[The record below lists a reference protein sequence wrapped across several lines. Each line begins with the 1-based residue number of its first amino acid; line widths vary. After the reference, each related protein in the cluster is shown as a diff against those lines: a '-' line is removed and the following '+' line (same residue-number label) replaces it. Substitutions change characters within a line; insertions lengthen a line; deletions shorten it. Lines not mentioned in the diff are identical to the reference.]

1 MSEADEKK
9 KKPITLRHVVIA
21 FMVLVGLAFVGI
33 LFYPAKR
40 QEVSAL
46 QPAQPPP
53 TASEQTTNQTPVPAA
68 SPSPEG
74 APASASDTPQ
84 PETKSVSCYNNP
96 GFQAIAPQT
105 AQKRR
110 DYANQ
115 VTQALKEDSNG
126 DGFYAYTGGD
136 DDQYLFVTSTPDSE
150 PTLRAEAANMQTQDS
165 VLATI
170 CIDGFLEVQF
180 IVQDENMQHRTLVGR
195 IRPDPDK
202 AFAYIMHGD
211 YAKPLSQ

>member
-1 MSEADEKK
+1 MSEAVEKK
-9 KKPITLRHVVIA
+9 KQPRTLRPVVIA
-21 FMVLVGLAFVGI
+21 FMVLVGLAFVGFSFI
-33 LFYPAKR
+33 RRNDKMFPRSGLFNRPLLPQSKPR
-40 QEVSAL
+40 TR
-46 QPAQPPP
+46 P
-53 TASEQTTNQTPVPAA
+53 PVPAA

-74 APASASDTPQ
+74 APPSASDTPQ
-84 PETKSVSCYNNP
+84 PETKPAGCYNNP
-96 GFQAIAPQT
+96 GFQVIAPQT

-110 DYANQ
+110 DYASQ

-136 DDQYLFVTSTPDSE
+136 DDQNLFVTSTPDNE
-150 PTLRAEAANMQTQDS
+150 LALKAEAANMRTQDS

-180 IVQDENMQHRTLVGR
+180 ITQDENMQHRTLVGR

-211 YAKPLSQ
+211 YTKPL

>member
-1 MSEADEKK
+1 MSEAVEKK
-9 KKPITLRHVVIA
+9 KQPRILRPLVIA

-46 QPAQPPP
+46 QPVQSPS

-74 APASASDTPQ
+74 AHASASGTPQ
-84 PETKSVSCYNNP
+84 PETKPAGCYNNL
-96 GFQAIAPQT
+96 GFQVVAPQT

-110 DYANQ
+110 DYARQ
-115 VTQALKEDSNG
+115 VTQALNEDSDG

-136 DDQYLFVTSTPDSE
+136 DDQYLFVTSTPDNE
-150 PTLRAEAANMQTQDS
+150 PTLRAEATNMRTQDS

-170 CIDGFLEVQF
+170 CIDGLLEVQF
-180 IVQDENMQHRTLVGR
+180 ITQDENMQHLTLVGR

-211 YAKPLSQ
+211 YTKPLQQ